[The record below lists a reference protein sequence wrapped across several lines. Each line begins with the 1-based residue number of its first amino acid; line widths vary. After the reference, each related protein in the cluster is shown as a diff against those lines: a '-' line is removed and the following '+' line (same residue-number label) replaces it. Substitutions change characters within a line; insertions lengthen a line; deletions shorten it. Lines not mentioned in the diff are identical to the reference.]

1 MANRATPSRGWGRA
15 EAVGGFKHW
24 VAPSVY
30 LRPVRAF
37 GRGCMLCARGVRVCS
52 PAERASPRPA
62 PARAASARPADA
74 REGQGSAPRAGRV
87 ASKRRMGKLVFY
99 DIKADGFKVQ
109 AMAAVNH
116 SPLDEAEFVA
126 LHNRRG
132 APARRPR
139 SRTACRRSPRVART
153 SALVPLS
160 CLQRHV
166 ARSRPMACWGQPA
179 PRLAPS
185 AAALSNWHA
194 CGAVRALRPSPPA
207 RVRRCAPASRPAPRL
222 PSAAALRRAPGAR
235 SVRRGDIVGVQGF
248 PGKSKKGELSIFPK
262 DLAVLAPCLHMLPKR
277 GIQNQARRRPRAA
290 RRAPGTCSRGPARR
304 PGRGPLPAR
313 PPSAAG
319 LHQQGRRVPCRACA
333 CLCAH
338 HAPGLRG
345 SVDNGSAT
353 LLGTAALAL
362 LASKRAHKF

>member
-1 MANRATPSRGWGRA
+1 MLRRRCGAAGGARGGRQPVPAQVPTRRGNHLHAAPGVREDVRDTGAGRAARRRGCRHCGCAGPRHGCDLMRRAGGGAARLAHVRRACCAAEAHEWVKDVPMANRATPSRGWGRA

-139 SRTACRRSPRVART
+139 SRTACHRSPRVART

-166 ARSRPMACWGQPA
+166 ARSQPMACWGQPA

-185 AAALSNWHA
+185 AAARSAIGMHVGPFGRSAPRPPPVCAGARPRRARRHA
-194 CGAVRALRPSPPA
+194 CR
-207 RVRRCAPASRPAPRL
+207 
-222 PSAAALRRAPGAR
+222 
-235 SVRRGDIVGVQGF
+235 
-248 PGKSKKGELSIFPK
+248 
-262 DLAVLAPCLHMLPKR
+262 
-277 GIQNQARRRPRAA
+277 ARRR
-290 RRAPGTCSRGPARR
+290 
-304 PGRGPLPAR
+304 
-313 PPSAAG
+313 
-319 LHQQGRRVPCRACA
+319 
-333 CLCAH
+333 
-338 HAPGLRG
+338 
-345 SVDNGSAT
+345 
-353 LLGTAALAL
+353 
-362 LASKRAHKF
+362 